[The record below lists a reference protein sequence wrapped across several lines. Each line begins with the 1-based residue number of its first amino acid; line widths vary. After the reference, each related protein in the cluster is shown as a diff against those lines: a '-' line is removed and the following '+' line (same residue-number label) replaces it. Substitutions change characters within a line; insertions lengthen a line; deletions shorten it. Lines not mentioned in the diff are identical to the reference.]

1 MGVGL
6 KYSLKKNFFDKIRKT
21 LYTLYK
27 PKNPSSFTK
36 VMALALCPASPAT
49 CMRIFTISIGF
60 VNVTCAQP
68 PYAKMTCKVTNNNM
82 Q

>member
-1 MGVGL
+1 MGKGL
-6 KYSLKKNFFDKIRKT
+6 KYSLKEKIWDKIRKA

-27 PKNPSSFTK
+27 PKNPSSFTT
-36 VMALALCPASPAT
+36 VIALALWPASPAT

-68 PYAKMTCKVTNNNM
+68 PYGKMTCKITNNDM